1 MRSLRWLLLALAM
14 MPITHNPELL
24 DSSPQP
30 GEVLTYSPAEVSL
43 LFDRPLTLEQ
53 VQIHVIDAASGERV
67 DNADVTVDE
76 PNPNRVS
83 VTLPTL
89 PEGSYIVEYEI
100 VIDTATTVTSS
111 FTFMVIAPPPQLTL
125 LAPANGA
132 ILPGG
137 ELELEMEIDSFALT
151 DEDNAIRLTIDG
163 VEEASFHDTTY
174 TLDGLAPGV
183 HQVEIVLTHEGE
195 ALEATRAGITVA
207 VPQPDPEAEGWQA
220 ARTAPPDPGLQLQT
234 WQIVA
239 VVAVGLSA
247 FGVGI
252 WLGRRPGGGD
262 GAPDDR

>member
-14 MPITHNPELL
+14 MPITQNPELL

-43 LFDRPLTLEQ
+43 LLDRPFTLEQ
-53 VQIHVIDAASGERV
+53 VQIHVIDVASGGRV
-67 DNADVTVDE
+67 DNADMTVDGA
-76 PNPNRVS
+76 NPNRFS

-89 PEGSYIVEYEI
+89 PEGSYVVEYEI
-100 VIDTATTVTSS
+100 VIDPATTVTSS
-111 FTFMVIAPPPQLTL
+111 FTFMVIAPPPQLLL

-132 ILPGG
+132 VLPGG
-137 ELELEMEIDSFALT
+137 ELTLEMSIDSFALT
-151 DEDNAIRLTIDG
+151 DEDNAILLTIDG
-163 VEEASFHDTTY
+163 VEEASFSDTSY

-183 HQVEIVLTHEGE
+183 HQVEVVLAHNGE
-195 ALEATRAGITVA
+195 ALEATRAEVIVA

-234 WQIVA
+234 WQVIA

-252 WLGRRPGGGD
+252 WLGRKPGGD
-262 GAPDDR
+262 GATDDR